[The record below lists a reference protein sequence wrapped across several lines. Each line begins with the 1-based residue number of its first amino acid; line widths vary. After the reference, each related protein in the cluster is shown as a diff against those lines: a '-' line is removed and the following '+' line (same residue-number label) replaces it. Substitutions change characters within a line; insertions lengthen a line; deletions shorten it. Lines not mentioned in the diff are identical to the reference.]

1 MEYLLENPLMILAA
15 LAVGTVLYKTI
26 TWIANVNSDREKFHE
41 FMNEVRDDIKKI
53 LGRLPSASIS
63 SGSPIQLTDL
73 GREISTKLGAREW
86 AEKAAAK
93 LGERV
98 KGKQPYEVQEIS
110 FNYVKEEF
118 SPTNELETKIGM
130 CAYESGIDR
139 DGVLDVLAVELRDT
153 LLGKT

>member
-1 MEYLLENPLMILAA
+1 MLENPLLILAA
-15 LAVGTVLYKTI
+15 LAVGTVFYKTI

-41 FMNEVRDDIKKI
+41 FMKEVRDDIKKI
-53 LGRLPSASIS
+53 LGRLHSASVS

-73 GREISTKLGAREW
+73 GKEISTKLGAHEW
-86 AEKAAAK
+86 AEKAAVE

-118 SPTNELETKIGM
+118 SPTAELETKIGM

-139 DGVLDVLAVELRDT
+139 DGVLDVLAIELRDI
-153 LLGKT
+153 LLGKI